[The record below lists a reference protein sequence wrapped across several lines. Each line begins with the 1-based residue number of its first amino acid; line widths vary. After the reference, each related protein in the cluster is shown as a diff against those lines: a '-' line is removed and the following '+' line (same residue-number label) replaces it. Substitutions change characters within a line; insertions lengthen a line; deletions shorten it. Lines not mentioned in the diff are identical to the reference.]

1 MTYNND
7 TYEFGVEHLKE
18 ELNEIDAQVDE
29 LQALHSA
36 NMLADRNTTS
46 LYEEDV
52 LALKENIGE
61 LRDTLEEVAV
71 SYDDKL
77 ANKKNILERAK
88 SELRDVR
95 RTFHELR
102 RQFFYQF

>member
-1 MTYNND
+1 MKHA

-18 ELNEIDAQVDE
+18 ELNEIDVQVDE
-29 LQALHSA
+29 LQALHAA
-36 NMLADRNTTS
+36 NMLADTTDAG

-52 LALKENIGE
+52 LALKENIDE
-61 LRDTLEEVAV
+61 LRDTLEEAALY
-71 SYDDKL
+71 YDGAPIRRD
-77 ANKKNILERAK
+77 NILGRAK
-88 SELRDVR
+88 TELSVIR

>member
-1 MTYNND
+1 MNRHD

-36 NMLADRNTTS
+36 NMLADQNTTS

-52 LALKENIGE
+52 LALKEDIDE
-61 LRDTLEEVAV
+61 LRDTLEEA
-71 SYDDKL
+71 SLYYDGSRPEE
-77 ANKKNILERAK
+77 KNVLVRAK
-88 SELRDVR
+88 NELHDVR
-95 RTFHELR
+95 RAFHDVR

>member
-1 MTYNND
+1 MKYNTTD
-7 TYEFGVEHLKE
+7 EFGVEHLKE

-36 NMLADRNTTS
+36 HMLADRNTTG

-61 LRDTLEEVAV
+61 LRDALEEASL
-71 SYDDKL
+71 SYDNGEPEHKRGFL
-77 ANKKNILERAK
+77 SQAK
-88 SELRDVR
+88 HELRDVR
-95 RTFHELR
+95 RAFHELR

>member
-1 MTYNND
+1 MKYNNE

-36 NMLADRNTTS
+36 NMLADQNTTS

-61 LRDTLEEVAV
+61 LRDTLEEAAI
-71 SYDDKL
+71 SYDDQL
-77 ANKKNILERAK
+77 SQKKNILEQAK
-88 SELRDVR
+88 TELRAVR
-95 RTFHELR
+95 RAFHELR